1 MSTPKAWNI
10 SHPPRH
16 HQQDTNVRER
26 ASTPT
31 SDSDNDSTRA
41 QLGKRHRIT
50 KSDSNGAGLQPSVT
64 GPNRL
69 NFSDA
74 DDISSQVMRSGGI
87 KDDEDDYL
95 GDGPEVLQGRGYP
108 ASRSVSRPQQ
118 SSKVGIQG
126 YPSSAHTPYQ
136 AFERSPSPW
145 RQPPIGYASGQ
156 TLPYSAGY
164 STFNR
169 AFTPS
174 DRSAM
179 GTTGH
184 PAPHHHTQYPYPS
197 QGYPVESNYA
207 VPSFSSPYQP
217 TSQHFLPPGSQEV
230 NQGPTAGLADR
241 GYDSVDIESDL
252 STNKKKMKRRDTER
266 SASPDRG
273 PELNR
278 IMRSPSP
285 VPNYNYGGSKPYQ
298 SASNDIYPS
307 SGHAPKLTETT
318 TPRVT
323 AIDSSISRPSNAT
336 AFSTPDEVYKISPS
350 GRSIACPPSEVGV
363 SLSLHSPSI
372 ASSTEHQTAPSL
384 PDSPSKPSYALPVA
398 DLLSDLSLIENEVL
412 RKGDF
417 ITQWQEA
424 MGARQDTTEGITI
437 QMIYHA
443 CMECYHAML
452 PSWYTALEGKDAV
465 KHTLYRNHILL
476 RDWGA
481 SYGVL
486 DGQLDQ
492 LPKEAED
499 ITDTILLFLT
509 EISTIL
515 ISSKTM
521 KSTLKSITDEFRN
534 SKVDRPGVE
543 C

>member
-1 MSTPKAWNI
+1 MSTPTAGNT
-10 SHPPRH
+10 SHTPRYL
-16 HQQDTNVRER
+16 QQDTTVTER

-50 KSDSNGAGLQPSVT
+50 KSDSSGAGLQPSAM

-74 DDISSQVMRSGGI
+74 DDIWSQFMRIGCI
-87 KDDEDDYL
+87 KDNEDDYL

-118 SSKVGIQG
+118 SSRADTQG
-126 YPSSAHTPYQ
+126 YSSSAHTPHQ
-136 AFERSPSPW
+136 AFERSPSPC
-145 RQPPIGYASGQ
+145 RQPPIGYASEQ
-156 TLPYSAGY
+156 MLSYSDGY
-164 STFNR
+164 FTFNR
-169 AFTPS
+169 NFTPS
-174 DRSAM
+174 DRSAV
-179 GTTGH
+179 GTTVH
-184 PAPHHHTQYPYPS
+184 LAPHRHSQYSDPPP
-197 QGYPVESNYA
+197 GYFGEPNYA
-207 VPSFSSPYQP
+207 VPSFSAPYQP
-217 TSQHFLPPGSQEV
+217 IPQHFSPPELREV
-230 NQGPTAGLADR
+230 NQSPAAGLADL
-241 GYDSVDIESDL
+241 GYDRTGSRSDL
-252 STNKKKMKRRDTER
+252 SIDKRIEKRRDKER

-273 PELNR
+273 PGPNR
-278 IMRSPSP
+278 IMRGPPP
-285 VPNYNYGGSKPYQ
+285 VPNYNYGGSKPYH
-298 SASNDIYPS
+298 SASPTTSRSTNAVTFSAPNEVFESFLPS
-307 SGHAPKLTETT
+307 KSLAHPPSALDVPLS
-318 TPRVT
+318 PR
-323 AIDSSISRPSNAT
+323 
-336 AFSTPDEVYKISPS
+336 SPS
-350 GRSIACPPSEVGV
+350 TT
-363 SLSLHSPSI
+363 
-372 ASSTEHQTAPSL
+372 SSTENHSAFSL
-384 PDSPSKPSYALPVA
+384 PYGASQSGYALPVA

-412 RKGDF
+412 PKADF

-424 MGARQDTTEGITI
+424 MGARQDTTEGITV

-452 PSWYTALEGKDAV
+452 PSWYTALEGKDTV

-481 SYGVL
+481 SYAVL

-499 ITDTILLFLT
+499 ITETILLFLT

-521 KSTLKSITDEFRN
+521 KSTLKSTTDEFRN

>member
-1 MSTPKAWNI
+1 MSTPKAEST
-10 SHPPRH
+10 SHPPRYP
-16 HQQDTNVRER
+16 QQDTNVTER
-26 ASTPT
+26 VSAPP

-41 QLGKRHRIT
+41 QLGKKHRTT
-50 KSDSNGAGLQPSVT
+50 KSESRGASLPSAT
-64 GPNRL
+64 DPNRF
-69 NFSDA
+69 NFSNA
-74 DDISSQVMRSGGI
+74 DDIGSQFMRSGGI
-87 KDDEDDYL
+87 
-95 GDGPEVLQGRGYP
+95 DGNENDFFRSEPELLEGRGYHS
-108 ASRSVSRPQQ
+108 SRSVSR
-118 SSKVGIQG
+118 SE
-126 YPSSAHTPYQ
+126 PSSQADVQAYLSSVHTPYQ
-136 AFERSPSPW
+136 TSEPSPSAW

-169 AFTPS
+169 AFTS
-174 DRSAM
+174 SNRSVM

-184 PAPHHHTQYPYPS
+184 LAPDHHSQYPYPS
-197 QGYPVESNYA
+197 QGYPVEPKYA

-217 TSQHFLPPGSQEV
+217 TSQHFLPPESQEV
-230 NQGPTAGLADR
+230 IQSQTAGLADR
-241 GYDSVDIESDL
+241 GYDRVDIASDL
-252 STNKKKMKRRDTER
+252 STNKKKKKRRDRER
-266 SASPDRG
+266 SVSPDRD

-278 IMRSPSP
+278 ITRSPPP
-285 VPNYNYGGSKPYQ
+285 VPNYNYEGSKPYQ
-298 SASNDIYPS
+298 SASNHIYPS
-307 SGHAPKLTETT
+307 PGHAQRLMETT
-318 TPRVT
+318 RPRVT
-323 AIDSSISRPSNAT
+323 AIDSTISRPSNAT

-350 GRSIACPPSEVGV
+350 GRSIASPPSELGV
-363 SLSLHSPSI
+363 PLSLHSPSI
-372 ASSTEHQTAPSL
+372 ASSIEHQTAPSL
-384 PDSPSKPSYALPVA
+384 PDSPSESSYALPVA

-481 SYGVL
+481 SYAVL

-499 ITDTILLFLT
+499 ITETILLFLT

>member
-1 MSTPKAWNI
+1 MNTPETGNTSPTA
-10 SHPPRH
+10 
-16 HQQDTNVRER
+16 QDTQQNTNITELT
-26 ASTPT
+26 SNPH

-41 QLGKRHRIT
+41 QLGKRHRT
-50 KSDSNGAGLQPSVT
+50 TRSESRGVSLQPSAT
-64 GPNRL
+64 DLNRFD
-69 NFSDA
+69 FSNS
-74 DDISSQVMRSGGI
+74 DDTWSQSMRSGGI
-87 KDDEDDYL
+87 DGNEDDFFRS
-95 GDGPEVLQGRGYP
+95 GPELLQQRGYP
-108 ASRSVSRPQQ
+108 ASRSVSRPEQ
-118 SSKVGIQG
+118 SSQADIEAYLSSVHNSYQTSE
-126 YPSSAHTPYQ
+126 PSRSA
-136 AFERSPSPW
+136 W

-156 TLPYSAGY
+156 MLPYSAGY

-169 AFTPS
+169 AFTS
-174 DRSAM
+174 GNLYVM
-179 GTTGH
+179 GTTGQL
-184 PAPHHHTQYPYPS
+184 APHHHTQYPYPS
-197 QGYPVESNYA
+197 QGYPAEPNYA

-217 TSQHFLPPGSQEV
+217 TSQHILPSGLQEV
-230 NQGPTAGLADR
+230 IQPPTAGFADR
-241 GYDSVDIESDL
+241 GYDGVDIESDL
-252 STNKKKMKRRDTER
+252 STDKKKKKKRDRGR
-266 SASPDRG
+266 SAGLDRG
-273 PELNR
+273 LELNR
-278 IMRSPSP
+278 IMRSPPP
-285 VPNYNYGGSKPYQ
+285 VPNYNYGGSMPYQ
-298 SASNDIYPS
+298 PESNHIYPS
-307 SGHAPKLTETT
+307 PGHAPRLMNTT
-318 TPRVT
+318 RPRVT
-323 AIDSSISRPSNAT
+323 ANDSTISRPSNAT
-336 AFSTPDEVYKISPS
+336 AFSTPDEVYKISTS

-363 SLSLHSPSI
+363 PSSLHSPSI

-412 RKGDF
+412 PKADF

-424 MGARQDTTEGITI
+424 MGARQDTTEGITV

-465 KHTLYRNHILL
+465 KHALYRNHILL

-481 SYGVL
+481 SYAVL

-499 ITDTILLFLT
+499 ITETILLFLT
-509 EISTIL
+509 EISSIL

-521 KSTLKSITDEFRN
+521 KSTLKSMTDEFRN